1 MSEME
6 KRQAHGD
13 SHSSYLPEP
22 ARIVSIRREAMDA
35 VIDLELADRR
45 ALGHQPGQFVQVS
58 RYGYGEIPISV
69 CSTPSRPHRFQI
81 CVRPAGHVSNAIY
94 NASEGDWVGIRGPFG
109 RGFPVRTMRHRDVIM
124 VAGGIGLAPLRSLI
138 QYVRDN
144 REDYGRVIVVYG
156 ARNPSLILFREEVEE
171 WTRDPGIEMFLTVD
185 EADESWKGRV
195 GVVTQ
200 PIKNDME
207 LGNPSTMAA
216 VVGPP
221 VMYRFVAMALLAKGV
236 NRRRIYFSLERHFKC
251 GIGKCGHCQLNGVY
265 VCQDGPVFRYS
276 DLEDFTEAVEA
287 RAPED

>member
-1 MSEME
+1 MG
-6 KRQAHGD
+6 KFPYRCA
-13 SHSSYLPEP
+13 P
-22 ARIVSIRREAMDA
+22 
-35 VIDLELADRR
+35 
-45 ALGHQPGQFVQVS
+45 
-58 RYGYGEIPISV
+58 
-69 CSTPSRPHRFQI
+69 RPPVPNLFQI
-81 CVRPAGHVSNAIY
+81 CVRPAGHVSNALY

-109 RGFPVRTMRHRDVIM
+109 RGFPVRAMRRRDVIM

-138 QYVRDN
+138 HYVKDN
-144 REDYGRVIVVYG
+144 RGDYGRVIVVYG
-156 ARNPSLILFREEVEE
+156 ARNPSLILFREDVEE

-185 EADESWKGRV
+185 EADESWTGRV

-200 PIKNDME
+200 PIKNEIE
-207 LGNPSTMAA
+207 LGSPSTMAA

-287 RAPED
+287 RAPES

>member
-1 MSEME
+1 MSETE
-6 KRQAHGD
+6 KRQAHGA
-13 SHSSYLPEP
+13 SHWTYIPEP

-35 VIDLELADRR
+35 VIDLELEDGR

-58 RYGYGEIPISV
+58 RYGYGEVPISV
-69 CSTPSRPHRFQI
+69 CSTPTRTKGFQL
-81 CVRPAGHVSNAIY
+81 CVRPVGHVSNALY

-109 RGFPVRTMRHRDVIM
+109 RGFPVQRMRRRDVIV

-138 QYVRDN
+138 HYLMDN
-144 REDYGRVIVVYG
+144 RGNYGRIVVVYG
-156 ARNPSLILFREEVEE
+156 VRNPSLILFREDVEE
-171 WTRDPGIEMFLTVD
+171 WTGDPGIEMFLTVD
-185 EADESWKGRV
+185 EADESWTGRT
-195 GVVTQ
+195 GVLTK
-200 PIKNDME
+200 PIKE
-207 LGNPSTMAA
+207 EIQLGNPSTMAA

-221 VMYRFVAMALLAKGV
+221 VMYRFVALALLAKGV

-287 RAPED
+287 RAPEN